1 MVGLL
6 NYTGRLAPLAPER
19 IAPRLSLDTQ
29 MCGIIGYLGARDAT
43 PVLIDGLQR
52 LEYRGYDSAGIAVL
66 DRSAGCTNTTK
77 SDSKV
82 AMLVERLK
90 DSMPSG
96 RLGIG
101 HTRWATHGRPNLVNA
116 HPHSDCFGRIVVVHN
131 GIIENFAELKAELQA
146 AGHEFLSETDTE
158 VVPHLIEANYKG
170 DFLAAVRVAL
180 KRIRGAYALAM
191 FSMDDPDLLVGAR
204 LNAPLVVGLGE
215 NEFFLASDITAVIPY
230 TKKVLVLG
238 EGEVAAMT
246 SLGAEVSN
254 LDGMPVEAKIISV
267 DWDVSQ
273 AQKGGYPHFML
284 KEIHEAP
291 DAVANALRGRLS
303 SDGGVRFDECALSDA
318 DLRRFNNVLLLGMG
332 TSLHAAMIGEYL
344 MEDWAGLPA
353 RSADASEF
361 RYRRPT
367 IGPETLTVVL
377 TQSGET
383 ADSIVALRQA
393 KMRGSH
399 TIAICNVIASTAAR
413 DSDASIYLHAGP
425 EIGVASS
432 KTFVSH
438 LMTLYLLAARLASA
452 NAKMPLERRQE
463 LASALGDLPDAVR
476 QMLRR
481 EADVAELARRYH
493 RFKNFMFIGRG
504 INYPVALEG
513 ALKLKEVSY
522 VHAEGT
528 SAGALKHGPI
538 ALLDQDFPVIAICT
552 DSATREKV
560 AGNVHEVAARG
571 APVLALVTEG
581 DHSLDGVVTDRI
593 EIPAGDEAAVAIL
606 TTVVLQLF
614 AYHVAAMLG
623 RDVDQPRN
631 LAKSVT
637 VE

>member
-1 MVGLL
+1 
-6 NYTGRLAPLAPER
+6 
-19 IAPRLSLDTQ
+19 
-29 MCGIIGYLGARDAT
+29 MCGIIGYLGQREAS
-43 PVLIDGLQR
+43 PVLIDGLKC

-66 DRSAGCTNTTK
+66 DRNAGHTATTK

-82 AMLVERLK
+82 ALLVERLK
-90 DSMPSG
+90 DNMPSG

-116 HPHSDCFGRIVVVHN
+116 HPHSDCSGRIVVVHN
-131 GIIENFAELKAELQA
+131 GIIENFAELKAELEA

-158 VVPHLIEANYKG
+158 VVPHLIEANYQG
-170 DFLAAVRVAL
+170 DFLAAVRATL

-204 LNAPLVVGLGE
+204 LNAPLVVGLGDG
-215 NEFFLASDITAVIPY
+215 EFFLASDITAVIPY

-238 EGEVAAMT
+238 EGEVAALT
-246 SLGAEVSN
+246 SAGVEVST
-254 LDGMPVEAKIISV
+254 LDGMPAAANVIYV

-273 AQKGGYPHFML
+273 AQKAGYPHFMS

-291 DAVANALRGRLS
+291 DAVTNAIRGRLS
-303 SDGGVRFDECALSDA
+303 PDDRVRFQECDLSDEE
-318 DLRRFNNVLLLGMG
+318 LRGYRDVLLLGMG
-332 TSLHAAMIGEYL
+332 TSLHAAMIGEYVI
-344 MEDWAGLPA
+344 EDWAGISA

-361 RYRRPT
+361 RYRRQT

-393 KMRGSH
+393 KARGSR
-399 TIAICNVIASTAAR
+399 TLAISNVVASTAAR
-413 DSDASIYLHAGP
+413 DSDGAIYLHAGP

-438 LMTLYLLAARLASA
+438 LITLYLLAARLASA
-452 NAKMPLERRQE
+452 KAGMPLERRQE
-463 LASALGDLPDAVR
+463 LATVLRGLPDAVR
-476 QMLRR
+476 KVLRR
-481 EADVAELARRYH
+481 EDEIAELAKRYCK
-493 RFKNFMFIGRG
+493 FKNFMFIGRG

-538 ALLDQDFPVIAICT
+538 ALLDEDFPVVAICT
-552 DSATREKV
+552 DSTTRDKI

-581 DHSLDGVVTDRI
+581 DRKLDGVATDKV

-606 TTVVLQLF
+606 NTVVLQLF
-614 AYHVAAMLG
+614 AYHVATMLG